1 MNQIETLNKIEELYQ
16 KNLFILNGLQG
27 YFKYDN
33 INIKNINDIVN
44 AIELV
49 KNQQT
54 EIQERIEKLVS
65 VETN

>member
-27 YFKYDN
+27 YFKHDN

-49 KNQQT
+49 KSQQT

>member
-1 MNQIETLNKIEELYQ
+1 MNQIETLNKIEEKKK

>member
-54 EIQERIEKLVS
+54 EIQEKIEKLVS